1 MTFLPSKRLLISTI
15 LAKLYSDPVSI
26 GRVPGEE
33 LDDTRVKT
41 TQPKRPIVGQL
52 ARFTVVGLSCTTA
65 YALMYIALHPMFG
78 AQAAN
83 FIAMLAAAVLNT
95 AGNRAFTFGLR
106 GPEGLTA
113 HHIQGVLI
121 FGFGWGIT
129 AFGLFALHQI
139 HRSPSRTTKLV
150 VLMAVNLVATA
161 IRFILF
167 RQIFR
172 SRAPA
177 PRG

>member
-1 MTFLPSKRLLISTI
+1 
-15 LAKLYSDPVSI
+15 VSI

-33 LDDTRVKT
+33 LDETRVMT

-52 ARFTVVGLSCTTA
+52 VRFTVVGLSCTTA

-78 AQAAN
+78 AQVAN

-95 AGNRAFTFGLR
+95 AGNRAFTFGVR
-106 GPEGLTA
+106 GPESRTV

-139 HRSPSRTTKLV
+139 HRSPSRVTELI
-150 VLMAVNLVATA
+150 VLMAVNLIATA
-161 IRFILF
+161 TRFILF
-167 RQIFR
+167 RQMFR
-172 SRAPA
+172 SAA
-177 PRG
+177 AAQRG